1 MTCGLTA
8 ALVQVKHYDL
18 CDKMIKSPKS
28 SRSFRLWSC
37 SHKYDSLVGGLND
50 LQLEIS
56 AGSVAN
62 IMIAMIAMMIGDHWS
77 LIISTIIIIMEI
89 MIHLW
94 VEWPAVR
101 NSSAGSIG
109 ETGSGCTKQSTKQ
122 CTKQVLHQAPSKAPS
137 TKHLAAPLLHPALSS
152 HHRCHLIM
160 PMMMRM
166 MEEDSIGVTSSW

>member
-56 AGSVAN
+56 AASVAN
-62 IMIAMIAMMIGDHWS
+62 IMIAMMIDDHWS

-89 MIHLW
+89 MIHL
-94 VEWPAVR
+94 
-101 NSSAGSIG
+101 
-109 ETGSGCTKQSTKQ
+109 
-122 CTKQVLHQAPSKAPS
+122 
-137 TKHLAAPLLHPALSS
+137 
-152 HHRCHLIM
+152 
-160 PMMMRM
+160 
-166 MEEDSIGVTSSW
+166 